1 MFTMFKVVSNTYRL
15 PLGAR
20 YTGDFS
26 RVGSASDCEPCFRF
40 GTVAQVLIH
49 ERCGYRHARINVT
62 RSLMSKIKLGTQ
74 RNVLSAAIEVA

>member
-40 GTVAQVLIH
+40 GTVAQVLMSAVVI
-49 ERCGYRHARINVT
+49 AT
-62 RSLMSKIKLGTQ
+62 RELT
-74 RNVLSAAIEVA
+74 REA